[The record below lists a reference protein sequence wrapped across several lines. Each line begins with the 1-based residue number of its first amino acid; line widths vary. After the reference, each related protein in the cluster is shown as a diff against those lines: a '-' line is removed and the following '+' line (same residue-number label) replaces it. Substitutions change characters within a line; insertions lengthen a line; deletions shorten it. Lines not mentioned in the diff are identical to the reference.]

1 MRTTSSVLLAAG
13 GTAALMALGL
23 GPAAAHVHVTP
34 DTTAAGESALLVFDL
49 SHGCEGSPTTSLTFT
64 LPDELV
70 DATPTAHPG
79 WEIKKVTEELAEP
92 RTLPNG
98 SQVSS
103 RTSQIVYTAK
113 EPLADGVRDTITLGV
128 TLPEAENTT
137 LAFPVLQSCEKG
149 ATDWSQIPAAGQDGH
164 ELESPAPAVTV
175 TEADDDD
182 HDDHDGGNSSG
193 SGHGTAPEAATVQDR
208 DDDDDAGE
216 VAGYVGLGA
225 GVLGLAAGVT
235 ALLRTR
241 GRSRA

>member
-1 MRTTSSVLLAAG
+1 MRTSSSVLLAAG

-34 DTTAAGESALLVFDL
+34 DTTAAGESALLTFDL

-70 DATPTAHPG
+70 DATPTAHAG
-79 WEIKKVTEELAEP
+79 WDIKKVTEELAEP

-103 RTSQIVYTAK
+103 RTHQIVYTAK

-128 TLPEAENTT
+128 DLPDAEDTT

-149 ATDWSQIPAAGQDGH
+149 ESDWSQIPAAGQTDH
-164 ELESPAPAVTV
+164 DLDSPAPAVTI

-182 HDDHDGGNSSG
+182 HGDHDGDDS
-193 SGHGTAPEAATVQDR
+193 HATAPERASAEDR
-208 DDDDDAGE
+208 NDDDDAAE
-216 VAGYVGLGA
+216 IAGYVGLGA
-225 GVLGLAAGVT
+225 GLLGLATGVT
-235 ALLRTR
+235 ALIRTR
-241 GRSRA
+241 GRSRV